1 MKKKDIS
8 RPMVLGLIVFFALMV
23 IEIVEY
29 FVGIK
34 VLRGKLIYMAVL
46 AIPGSWLIV
55 QYFMHIHDL
64 WNRDE

>member
-1 MKKKDIS
+1 
-8 RPMVLGLIVFFALMV
+8 MVLGLIVFFALMV

-34 VLRGKLIYMAVL
+34 VLRGNLIYMVVL

-55 QYFMHIHDL
+55 HYFMHIHDL